1 MPRAGASGIFSRT
14 MPMADWLK
22 KLVSFTPLMKEIPG
36 GGGKKNPLGDKGE
49 NVAARYVRSTLGY
62 KILTRNFRI
71 EGGEV
76 DIVAR
81 DGKTL
86 VFIEVKTR
94 AYDDP
99 TPEEQVNEFKTHQVT
114 KAAKVFLSRYGF
126 PQPPARFDIIAIV
139 WPTGREPI
147 IRHIPNAFEA
157 TF

>member
-1 MPRAGASGIFSRT
+1 
-14 MPMADWLK
+14 MPMADWLR
-22 KLVSFTPLMKEIPG
+22 KLLNFSPLMREIPSAG
-36 GGGKKNPLGDKGE
+36 GGGKKKKDSLGDKGE
-49 NVAARYVRSTLGY
+49 NIAARYVRSTLGY
-62 KILTRNFRI
+62 RILTRNFRI

-99 TPEEQVNEFKTHQVT
+99 TPEEQVNEFKMHQIT
-114 KAAKVFLSRYGF
+114 KAARVFLTRYGF
-126 PQPPARFDIIAIV
+126 PQPPARFDVIAIV
-139 WPTGREPI
+139 WPQGREPM
-147 IRHIPNAFEA
+147 IRHTPSAFDA

>member
-1 MPRAGASGIFSRT
+1 MCAGELWDILSV
-14 MPMADWLK
+14 MANWLA
-22 KLVSFTPLMKEIPG
+22 KLWSFKPQMKEVP
-36 GGGKKNPLGDKGE
+36 GGKKPKDPLGDRGE
-49 NVAARYVRSTLGY
+49 NIAARYVRSTLGY

-99 TPEEQVNEFKTHQVT
+99 TPEEQVNEFKTHQIT

-126 PQPPARFDIIAIV
+126 PQPPARFDVIGIV

-147 IRHIPNAFEA
+147 IRHTPNAFEA

>member
-1 MPRAGASGIFSRT
+1 

-36 GGGKKNPLGDKGE
+36 AGGKRNPLGDKGE

-99 TPEEQVNEFKTHQVT
+99 TPEEQVNEVKQHQIT

-126 PQPPARFDIIAIV
+126 PQPPARFDIIGIV
-139 WPTGREPI
+139 WPSGREPI
-147 IRHIPNAFEA
+147 IRHTPNAFEG